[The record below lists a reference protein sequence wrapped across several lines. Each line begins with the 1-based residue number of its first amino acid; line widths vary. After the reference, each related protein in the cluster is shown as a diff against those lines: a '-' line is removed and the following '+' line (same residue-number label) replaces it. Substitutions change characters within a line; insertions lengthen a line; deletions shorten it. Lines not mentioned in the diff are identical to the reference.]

1 MTVIGNAIIVRC
13 FRLQRVYVYS
23 GPKLG
28 LAATFIL
35 GNPESVNSNRR
46 QDAGL
51 IWWAHP
57 DAVVHQRQQAV
68 PALQCVPCAGAPS
81 AQAAQPRNLADFCEF
96 LLCRQVPPTAVPAIS
111 PRWPAHGS

>member
-28 LAATFIL
+28 PAATFIL

-46 QDAGL
+46 QDADL

-57 DAVVHQRQQAV
+57 DAVGHQRA
-68 PALQCVPCAGAPS
+68 
-81 AQAAQPRNLADFCEF
+81 
-96 LLCRQVPPTAVPAIS
+96 
-111 PRWPAHGS
+111 